1 MAASIPDRSLSE
13 KVQIRLKRHGAR
25 NLFHVLFMRAVSAV
39 VPFKILRGVYV
50 NEPAASY
57 LACSETYTAGL
68 FTAQEMRRFAA
79 DPANEMPEAFIDS
92 AAQKSDEC
100 YALIDGDNL
109 AAYGWYA
116 RGPTSAGS
124 PRLLLHFSD
133 AYVYMYKG
141 FTGNRYRGKRLHAII
156 KASAPALSPKLWYG
170 MPAYAKDGKVVCFF
184 QSAQKFNS
192 RYATFSF
199 SDKANLDEGAMWP
212 TSFALKELSGAEEAR
227 IGALVKKAVS

>member
-92 AAQKSDEC
+92 AAQKGDEC

-141 FTGNRYRGKRLHAII
+141 FTGNRYRGKRLHAIGMTR
-156 KASAPALSPKLWYG
+156 ALREYRRLGFRGLVSYVESTNF
-170 MPAYAKDGKVVCFF
+170 D
-184 QSAQKFNS
+184 S
-192 RYATFSF
+192 
-199 SDKANLDEGAMWP
+199 
-212 TSFALKELSGAEEAR
+212 LKSCDRMGYR
-227 IGALVKKAVS
+227 VFGSIYLVKIFGRDFAFSSPGCKAFDFRVESVQ